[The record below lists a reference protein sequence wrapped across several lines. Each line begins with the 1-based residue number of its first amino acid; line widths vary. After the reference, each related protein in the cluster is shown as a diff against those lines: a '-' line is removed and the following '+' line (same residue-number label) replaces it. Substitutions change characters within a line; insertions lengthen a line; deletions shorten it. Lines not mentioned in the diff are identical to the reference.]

1 MGIFSKPEVI
11 ILKESNSAKKYLE
24 LLEELLPKTSE
35 EIKSKIEKEIII
47 VKAGIAGENN
57 ILFELKNSN
66 MDMYVLQDIYIE
78 TEDGRGAQIDFI
90 VITEKITFFIECKN
104 LVGNIDVDSKGNFVR
119 TVTYGRKKY
128 KEGIYSPITQ
138 NERHMEIVKES
149 KLENRNL
156 LAGMIVKKSFH
167 SLNRSLVVL
176 ENPKTVLNDRY
187 AKKEVKEKV
196 IRADQLI
203 TTIKKIVAES
213 RMPSLSKKE
222 MKEFAESFL
231 KKNQENRKNYI
242 EKYEEL
248 TKEIELEKGN
258 TSKVEE
264 LKDNSTEESSL
275 KETEMRLI
283 CPKCGK
289 QLVLRT
295 ARRGANAGRQFY
307 GCSNFPKCR
316 FIMNIADE

>member
-1 MGIFSKPEVI
+1 
-11 ILKESNSAKKYLE
+11 
-24 LLEELLPKTSE
+24 
-35 EIKSKIEKEIII
+35 
-47 VKAGIAGENN
+47 
-57 ILFELKNSN
+57 
-66 MDMYVLQDIYIE
+66 MD
-78 TEDGRGAQIDFI
+78 F
-90 VITEKITFFIECKN
+90 
-104 LVGNIDVDSKGNFVR
+104 
-119 TVTYGRKKY
+119 
-128 KEGIYSPITQ
+128 
-138 NERHMEIVKES
+138 
-149 KLENRNL
+149 
-156 LAGMIVKKSFH
+156 
-167 SLNRSLVVL
+167 
-176 ENPKTVLNDRY
+176 
-187 AKKEVKEKV
+187 
-196 IRADQLI
+196 
-203 TTIKKIVAES
+203 
-213 RMPSLSKKE
+213 SLSKKE

-264 LKDNSTEESSL
+264 LKDNSTEESSV

>member
-1 MGIFSKPEVI
+1 M
-11 ILKESNSAKKYLE
+11 
-24 LLEELLPKTSE
+24 
-35 EIKSKIEKEIII
+35 KEI
-47 VKAGIAGENN
+47 
-57 ILFELKNSN
+57 
-66 MDMYVLQDIYIE
+66 
-78 TEDGRGAQIDFI
+78 
-90 VITEKITFFIECKN
+90 
-104 LVGNIDVDSKGNFVR
+104 
-119 TVTYGRKKY
+119 
-128 KEGIYSPITQ
+128 
-138 NERHMEIVKES
+138 
-149 KLENRNL
+149 
-156 LAGMIVKKSFH
+156 
-167 SLNRSLVVL
+167 
-176 ENPKTVLNDRY
+176 
-187 AKKEVKEKV
+187 
-196 IRADQLI
+196 
-203 TTIKKIVAES
+203 
-213 RMPSLSKKE
+213 
-222 MKEFAESFL
+222 AESFL
-231 KKNQENRKNYI
+231 KRNQENRKNYI

>member
-1 MGIFSKPEVI
+1 
-11 ILKESNSAKKYLE
+11 
-24 LLEELLPKTSE
+24 
-35 EIKSKIEKEIII
+35 
-47 VKAGIAGENN
+47 
-57 ILFELKNSN
+57 
-66 MDMYVLQDIYIE
+66 MD
-78 TEDGRGAQIDFI
+78 F
-90 VITEKITFFIECKN
+90 
-104 LVGNIDVDSKGNFVR
+104 
-119 TVTYGRKKY
+119 
-128 KEGIYSPITQ
+128 
-138 NERHMEIVKES
+138 
-149 KLENRNL
+149 
-156 LAGMIVKKSFH
+156 
-167 SLNRSLVVL
+167 
-176 ENPKTVLNDRY
+176 
-187 AKKEVKEKV
+187 
-196 IRADQLI
+196 
-203 TTIKKIVAES
+203 
-213 RMPSLSKKE
+213 SLSKKE

-258 TSKVEE
+258 TSKVE
-264 LKDNSTEESSL
+264 DNSTEESSL

>member
-1 MGIFSKPEVI
+1 MEEK
-11 ILKESNSAKKYLE
+11 NTKK
-24 LLEELLPKTSE
+24 
-35 EIKSKIEKEIII
+35 
-47 VKAGIAGENN
+47 V
-57 ILFELKNSN
+57 
-66 MDMYVLQDIYIE
+66 
-78 TEDGRGAQIDFI
+78 
-90 VITEKITFFIECKN
+90 
-104 LVGNIDVDSKGNFVR
+104 
-119 TVTYGRKKY
+119 
-128 KEGIYSPITQ
+128 IYSPITQ

-156 LAGMIVKKSFH
+156 LTGMIVRKSFH
-167 SLNRSLVVL
+167 SFNRSLVVL
-176 ENPKTVLNDRY
+176 ANPKTVLNDRY

-203 TTIKKIVAES
+203 TTIKKVAAES
-213 RMPSLSKKE
+213 RLPSSSKKE
-222 MKEFAESFL
+222 MKEIAESFL
-231 KKNQENRKNYI
+231 KRNQENRKNYI

>member
-1 MGIFSKPEVI
+1 M
-11 ILKESNSAKKYLE
+11 
-24 LLEELLPKTSE
+24 
-35 EIKSKIEKEIII
+35 
-47 VKAGIAGENN
+47 
-57 ILFELKNSN
+57 
-66 MDMYVLQDIYIE
+66 
-78 TEDGRGAQIDFI
+78 
-90 VITEKITFFIECKN
+90 
-104 LVGNIDVDSKGNFVR
+104 
-119 TVTYGRKKY
+119 TYGRKKY

-156 LAGMIVKKSFH
+156 LTGMIVRKSFH
-167 SLNRSLVVL
+167 SFNRSLVVL
-176 ENPKTVLNDRY
+176 ANPKTVLNDRY

-213 RMPSLSKKE
+213 RLPSSSKKE
-222 MKEFAESFL
+222 MKEIAESFL
-231 KKNQENRKNYI
+231 KRNQENRKNYI

>member
-1 MGIFSKPEVI
+1 M
-11 ILKESNSAKKYLE
+11 
-24 LLEELLPKTSE
+24 
-35 EIKSKIEKEIII
+35 
-47 VKAGIAGENN
+47 
-57 ILFELKNSN
+57 
-66 MDMYVLQDIYIE
+66 
-78 TEDGRGAQIDFI
+78 
-90 VITEKITFFIECKN
+90 
-104 LVGNIDVDSKGNFVR
+104 
-119 TVTYGRKKY
+119 TYGRKKY

-156 LAGMIVKKSFH
+156 LTGMIVRKSFH
-167 SLNRSLVVL
+167 SFNRSLVVL
-176 ENPKTVLNDRY
+176 ANPKTVLNDRY

-203 TTIKKIVAES
+203 TTIKKVASES
-213 RMPSLSKKE
+213 RLPSSSKKE
-222 MKEFAESFL
+222 MKEIAESFL
-231 KKNQENRKNYI
+231 KRNQENRKNYI

-289 QLVLRT
+289 QLFLRT

>member
-1 MGIFSKPEVI
+1 M
-11 ILKESNSAKKYLE
+11 
-24 LLEELLPKTSE
+24 
-35 EIKSKIEKEIII
+35 
-47 VKAGIAGENN
+47 
-57 ILFELKNSN
+57 
-66 MDMYVLQDIYIE
+66 
-78 TEDGRGAQIDFI
+78 
-90 VITEKITFFIECKN
+90 
-104 LVGNIDVDSKGNFVR
+104 
-119 TVTYGRKKY
+119 TYGRKKY

-156 LAGMIVKKSFH
+156 LTGMIVRKSFH
-167 SLNRSLVVL
+167 SFNRSLVVL
-176 ENPKTVLNDRY
+176 ANPKTVLNDRY

-203 TTIKKIVAES
+203 TTIKKVAAES
-213 RMPSLSKKE
+213 RLPSSSKKE
-222 MKEFAESFL
+222 MKEIAESFL
-231 KKNQENRKNYI
+231 KRNQENRKNYI

-264 LKDNSTEESSL
+264 LKDNSTEESSV

>member
-1 MGIFSKPEVI
+1 
-11 ILKESNSAKKYLE
+11 
-24 LLEELLPKTSE
+24 
-35 EIKSKIEKEIII
+35 
-47 VKAGIAGENN
+47 
-57 ILFELKNSN
+57 
-66 MDMYVLQDIYIE
+66 
-78 TEDGRGAQIDFI
+78 
-90 VITEKITFFIECKN
+90 
-104 LVGNIDVDSKGNFVR
+104 
-119 TVTYGRKKY
+119 
-128 KEGIYSPITQ
+128 
-138 NERHMEIVKES
+138 
-149 KLENRNL
+149 
-156 LAGMIVKKSFH
+156 
-167 SLNRSLVVL
+167 
-176 ENPKTVLNDRY
+176 
-187 AKKEVKEKV
+187 
-196 IRADQLI
+196 
-203 TTIKKIVAES
+203 
-213 RMPSLSKKE
+213 MPSLSKKE
-222 MKEFAESFL
+222 MIEFAESFL

-258 TSKVEE
+258 TFKVEE

>member
-1 MGIFSKPEVI
+1 
-11 ILKESNSAKKYLE
+11 
-24 LLEELLPKTSE
+24 
-35 EIKSKIEKEIII
+35 
-47 VKAGIAGENN
+47 
-57 ILFELKNSN
+57 

-104 LVGNIDVDSKGNFVR
+104 LVGNIDIDSKGNFVR

-156 LAGMIVKKSFH
+156 LTGMIVRKSFH
-167 SLNRSLVVL
+167 SFNRSLVVL
-176 ENPKTVLNDRY
+176 ANPKTVLNDRY

-203 TTIKKIVAES
+203 TTIKKVAAES
-213 RMPSLSKKE
+213 RLPSSSKKE
-222 MKEFAESFL
+222 MKEIAESFL
-231 KKNQENRKNYI
+231 KRNQENRKNYI

-264 LKDNSTEESSL
+264 LKDNSTEESSV

>member
-1 MGIFSKPEVI
+1 
-11 ILKESNSAKKYLE
+11 
-24 LLEELLPKTSE
+24 
-35 EIKSKIEKEIII
+35 
-47 VKAGIAGENN
+47 
-57 ILFELKNSN
+57 
-66 MDMYVLQDIYIE
+66 
-78 TEDGRGAQIDFI
+78 
-90 VITEKITFFIECKN
+90 
-104 LVGNIDVDSKGNFVR
+104 
-119 TVTYGRKKY
+119 
-128 KEGIYSPITQ
+128 
-138 NERHMEIVKES
+138 
-149 KLENRNL
+149 
-156 LAGMIVKKSFH
+156 
-167 SLNRSLVVL
+167 
-176 ENPKTVLNDRY
+176 
-187 AKKEVKEKV
+187 
-196 IRADQLI
+196 
-203 TTIKKIVAES
+203 
-213 RMPSLSKKE
+213 MPSLSKKE

-258 TSKVEE
+258 TFKVEE

>member
-1 MGIFSKPEVI
+1 
-11 ILKESNSAKKYLE
+11 
-24 LLEELLPKTSE
+24 
-35 EIKSKIEKEIII
+35 
-47 VKAGIAGENN
+47 
-57 ILFELKNSN
+57 
-66 MDMYVLQDIYIE
+66 
-78 TEDGRGAQIDFI
+78 
-90 VITEKITFFIECKN
+90 
-104 LVGNIDVDSKGNFVR
+104 
-119 TVTYGRKKY
+119 
-128 KEGIYSPITQ
+128 
-138 NERHMEIVKES
+138 MEIVKES

-176 ENPKTVLNDRY
+176 ANPKTVLNDRY

-203 TTIKKIVAES
+203 TTIKKVAAES
-213 RMPSLSKKE
+213 RLPSSSKKE
-222 MKEFAESFL
+222 MKEIAESFL
-231 KKNQENRKNYI
+231 KRNQENRKNYI

-316 FIMNIADE
+316 FIMNIVDE

>member
-1 MGIFSKPEVI
+1 
-11 ILKESNSAKKYLE
+11 
-24 LLEELLPKTSE
+24 
-35 EIKSKIEKEIII
+35 
-47 VKAGIAGENN
+47 
-57 ILFELKNSN
+57 
-66 MDMYVLQDIYIE
+66 MD
-78 TEDGRGAQIDFI
+78 F
-90 VITEKITFFIECKN
+90 
-104 LVGNIDVDSKGNFVR
+104 
-119 TVTYGRKKY
+119 
-128 KEGIYSPITQ
+128 
-138 NERHMEIVKES
+138 
-149 KLENRNL
+149 
-156 LAGMIVKKSFH
+156 
-167 SLNRSLVVL
+167 
-176 ENPKTVLNDRY
+176 
-187 AKKEVKEKV
+187 
-196 IRADQLI
+196 
-203 TTIKKIVAES
+203 
-213 RMPSLSKKE
+213 SLSKKE

-258 TSKVEE
+258 TFKVEE

>member
-1 MGIFSKPEVI
+1 
-11 ILKESNSAKKYLE
+11 
-24 LLEELLPKTSE
+24 
-35 EIKSKIEKEIII
+35 
-47 VKAGIAGENN
+47 
-57 ILFELKNSN
+57 
-66 MDMYVLQDIYIE
+66 
-78 TEDGRGAQIDFI
+78 
-90 VITEKITFFIECKN
+90 
-104 LVGNIDVDSKGNFVR
+104 
-119 TVTYGRKKY
+119 
-128 KEGIYSPITQ
+128 
-138 NERHMEIVKES
+138 
-149 KLENRNL
+149 
-156 LAGMIVKKSFH
+156 
-167 SLNRSLVVL
+167 
-176 ENPKTVLNDRY
+176 
-187 AKKEVKEKV
+187 
-196 IRADQLI
+196 
-203 TTIKKIVAES
+203 
-213 RMPSLSKKE
+213 

-295 ARRGANAGRQFY
+295 ARREANAGRQFY

>member
-11 ILKESNSAKKYLE
+11 ILKESNSAKEYLE
-24 LLEELLPKTSE
+24 LLEELLPKASE

-47 VKAGIAGENN
+47 IKAGIAGENN

-66 MDMYVLQDIYIE
+66 MDMYVLQDIYI
-78 TEDGRGAQIDFI
+78 
-90 VITEKITFFIECKN
+90 TEKIIFFIECKN
-104 LVGNIDVDSKGNFVR
+104 LVGNIDIDSKGNFVR

-156 LAGMIVKKSFH
+156 LTGMIVRKAFH
-167 SLNRSLVVL
+167 SFNRSLVVL
-176 ENPKTVLNDRY
+176 ANPKTVLNDRY

-203 TTIKKIVAES
+203 TTIKKVAAES
-213 RMPSLSKKE
+213 RLPSSSKKE
-222 MKEFAESFL
+222 MKEIAESFL
-231 KKNQENRKNYI
+231 KRNQENRKNYI

>member
-1 MGIFSKPEVI
+1 
-11 ILKESNSAKKYLE
+11 
-24 LLEELLPKTSE
+24 
-35 EIKSKIEKEIII
+35 
-47 VKAGIAGENN
+47 
-57 ILFELKNSN
+57 
-66 MDMYVLQDIYIE
+66 
-78 TEDGRGAQIDFI
+78 
-90 VITEKITFFIECKN
+90 
-104 LVGNIDVDSKGNFVR
+104 
-119 TVTYGRKKY
+119 
-128 KEGIYSPITQ
+128 
-138 NERHMEIVKES
+138 
-149 KLENRNL
+149 
-156 LAGMIVKKSFH
+156 
-167 SLNRSLVVL
+167 
-176 ENPKTVLNDRY
+176 
-187 AKKEVKEKV
+187 
-196 IRADQLI
+196 
-203 TTIKKIVAES
+203 
-213 RMPSLSKKE
+213 MPSLSKKE

>member
-1 MGIFSKPEVI
+1 
-11 ILKESNSAKKYLE
+11 
-24 LLEELLPKTSE
+24 
-35 EIKSKIEKEIII
+35 
-47 VKAGIAGENN
+47 
-57 ILFELKNSN
+57 
-66 MDMYVLQDIYIE
+66 
-78 TEDGRGAQIDFI
+78 
-90 VITEKITFFIECKN
+90 
-104 LVGNIDVDSKGNFVR
+104 
-119 TVTYGRKKY
+119 
-128 KEGIYSPITQ
+128 
-138 NERHMEIVKES
+138 
-149 KLENRNL
+149 
-156 LAGMIVKKSFH
+156 
-167 SLNRSLVVL
+167 
-176 ENPKTVLNDRY
+176 
-187 AKKEVKEKV
+187 
-196 IRADQLI
+196 
-203 TTIKKIVAES
+203 
-213 RMPSLSKKE
+213 

-289 QLVLRT
+289 KLVLRT

>member
-1 MGIFSKPEVI
+1 
-11 ILKESNSAKKYLE
+11 
-24 LLEELLPKTSE
+24 
-35 EIKSKIEKEIII
+35 
-47 VKAGIAGENN
+47 
-57 ILFELKNSN
+57 
-66 MDMYVLQDIYIE
+66 MYWQDIYIE

-176 ENPKTVLNDRY
+176 ANPKTVLNDRY

-203 TTIKKIVAES
+203 TTIKKIVVES

>member
-1 MGIFSKPEVI
+1 M
-11 ILKESNSAKKYLE
+11 
-24 LLEELLPKTSE
+24 
-35 EIKSKIEKEIII
+35 
-47 VKAGIAGENN
+47 
-57 ILFELKNSN
+57 
-66 MDMYVLQDIYIE
+66 
-78 TEDGRGAQIDFI
+78 
-90 VITEKITFFIECKN
+90 
-104 LVGNIDVDSKGNFVR
+104 
-119 TVTYGRKKY
+119 TYGRKKY

-176 ENPKTVLNDRY
+176 ANPKTVLNDRY

>member
-1 MGIFSKPEVI
+1 M
-11 ILKESNSAKKYLE
+11 
-24 LLEELLPKTSE
+24 T
-35 EIKSKIEKEIII
+35 
-47 VKAGIAGENN
+47 
-57 ILFELKNSN
+57 
-66 MDMYVLQDIYIE
+66 
-78 TEDGRGAQIDFI
+78 
-90 VITEKITFFIECKN
+90 
-104 LVGNIDVDSKGNFVR
+104 
-119 TVTYGRKKY
+119 
-128 KEGIYSPITQ
+128 
-138 NERHMEIVKES
+138 
-149 KLENRNL
+149 
-156 LAGMIVKKSFH
+156 
-167 SLNRSLVVL
+167 
-176 ENPKTVLNDRY
+176 
-187 AKKEVKEKV
+187 
-196 IRADQLI
+196 
-203 TTIKKIVAES
+203 
-213 RMPSLSKKE
+213 SLSKKE

-248 TKEIELEKGN
+248 TKEIEQEKGN

>member
-1 MGIFSKPEVI
+1 
-11 ILKESNSAKKYLE
+11 
-24 LLEELLPKTSE
+24 
-35 EIKSKIEKEIII
+35 
-47 VKAGIAGENN
+47 
-57 ILFELKNSN
+57 
-66 MDMYVLQDIYIE
+66 MD
-78 TEDGRGAQIDFI
+78 F
-90 VITEKITFFIECKN
+90 
-104 LVGNIDVDSKGNFVR
+104 
-119 TVTYGRKKY
+119 
-128 KEGIYSPITQ
+128 
-138 NERHMEIVKES
+138 
-149 KLENRNL
+149 
-156 LAGMIVKKSFH
+156 
-167 SLNRSLVVL
+167 
-176 ENPKTVLNDRY
+176 
-187 AKKEVKEKV
+187 
-196 IRADQLI
+196 
-203 TTIKKIVAES
+203 
-213 RMPSLSKKE
+213 SLSKKE

>member
-1 MGIFSKPEVI
+1 M
-11 ILKESNSAKKYLE
+11 
-24 LLEELLPKTSE
+24 
-35 EIKSKIEKEIII
+35 
-47 VKAGIAGENN
+47 
-57 ILFELKNSN
+57 
-66 MDMYVLQDIYIE
+66 
-78 TEDGRGAQIDFI
+78 
-90 VITEKITFFIECKN
+90 
-104 LVGNIDVDSKGNFVR
+104 GNIDVDSKGNFVR

-176 ENPKTVLNDRY
+176 ANPKTVLNDRY

>member
-1 MGIFSKPEVI
+1 MYCKIF
-11 ILKESNSAKKYLE
+11 ILRQK
-24 LLEELLPKTSE
+24 
-35 EIKSKIEKEIII
+35 
-47 VKAGIAGENN
+47 
-57 ILFELKNSN
+57 
-66 MDMYVLQDIYIE
+66 MDVVRE
-78 TEDGRGAQIDFI
+78 IDFI

-176 ENPKTVLNDRY
+176 ANPKTVLNDRY

>member
-1 MGIFSKPEVI
+1 M
-11 ILKESNSAKKYLE
+11 
-24 LLEELLPKTSE
+24 
-35 EIKSKIEKEIII
+35 
-47 VKAGIAGENN
+47 
-57 ILFELKNSN
+57 
-66 MDMYVLQDIYIE
+66 
-78 TEDGRGAQIDFI
+78 
-90 VITEKITFFIECKN
+90 
-104 LVGNIDVDSKGNFVR
+104 GNIDIDSKGNFVR

-156 LAGMIVKKSFH
+156 LTGMIVRKSFH
-167 SLNRSLVVL
+167 SFNRSLVVL
-176 ENPKTVLNDRY
+176 ANPKTVLNDRY

-203 TTIKKIVAES
+203 TTIKKVAAES
-213 RMPSLSKKE
+213 RLPSSSKKE
-222 MKEFAESFL
+222 MKEIAESFL
-231 KKNQENRKNYI
+231 KRNQENRKNYI

-264 LKDNSTEESSL
+264 LKDNSTEESSV

>member
-1 MGIFSKPEVI
+1 MEEKNTK
-11 ILKESNSAKKYLE
+11 KE
-24 LLEELLPKTSE
+24 
-35 EIKSKIEKEIII
+35 
-47 VKAGIAGENN
+47 
-57 ILFELKNSN
+57 F
-66 MDMYVLQDIYIE
+66 
-78 TEDGRGAQIDFI
+78 
-90 VITEKITFFIECKN
+90 
-104 LVGNIDVDSKGNFVR
+104 
-119 TVTYGRKKY
+119 
-128 KEGIYSPITQ
+128 ITQ

-176 ENPKTVLNDRY
+176 ANPKTVLNDRY

-258 TSKVEE
+258 TFKVEE

>member
-1 MGIFSKPEVI
+1 M
-11 ILKESNSAKKYLE
+11 
-24 LLEELLPKTSE
+24 
-35 EIKSKIEKEIII
+35 
-47 VKAGIAGENN
+47 
-57 ILFELKNSN
+57 
-66 MDMYVLQDIYIE
+66 
-78 TEDGRGAQIDFI
+78 
-90 VITEKITFFIECKN
+90 
-104 LVGNIDVDSKGNFVR
+104 GNIDVDSKGNFVR

-176 ENPKTVLNDRY
+176 ANPKTVLNDRY

-258 TSKVEE
+258 TFKVEE

>member
-1 MGIFSKPEVI
+1 M
-11 ILKESNSAKKYLE
+11 
-24 LLEELLPKTSE
+24 
-35 EIKSKIEKEIII
+35 
-47 VKAGIAGENN
+47 
-57 ILFELKNSN
+57 
-66 MDMYVLQDIYIE
+66 
-78 TEDGRGAQIDFI
+78 
-90 VITEKITFFIECKN
+90 
-104 LVGNIDVDSKGNFVR
+104 
-119 TVTYGRKKY
+119 
-128 KEGIYSPITQ
+128 
-138 NERHMEIVKES
+138 KES

-156 LAGMIVKKSFH
+156 LTGMIVKKSFH

-176 ENPKTVLNDRY
+176 ANPKTVLNDRY

-264 LKDNSTEESSL
+264 LKDSSTEESSL